1 MGKVAGGGDSGSM
14 EQWMQAITRTLQRES
29 SGESSES
36 DDDSSE
42 DEVMKALIKDRLNS
56 QKQKA
61 KDEAS
66 QKPKKK
72 PDEGPGP
79 VLEGNEDLVGMV
91 ASYQNG
97 TLNMDRLY
105 SEKQKKPSSFKGHEI

>member
-1 MGKVAGGGDSGSM
+1 M
-14 EQWMQAITRTLQRES
+14 
-29 SGESSES
+29 
-36 DDDSSE
+36 
-42 DEVMKALIKDRLNS
+42 DRLNS

-61 KDEAS
+61 KDDKKS

-72 PDEGPGP
+72 PDESPGP

-105 SEKQKKPSSFKGHEI
+105 SEKQKKPSSFKVQIFYRAFLIEYRAMYD

>member
-1 MGKVAGGGDSGSM
+1 
-14 EQWMQAITRTLQRES
+14 
-29 SGESSES
+29 
-36 DDDSSE
+36 
-42 DEVMKALIKDRLNS
+42 MKALIRDRLNS
-56 QKQKA
+56 QKQQA

-72 PDEGPGP
+72 PDESPGP

-105 SEKQKKPSSFKGHEI
+105 SEKQKKPSSFKVQIFYRAFLIEYRAMYD

>member
-1 MGKVAGGGDSGSM
+1 M
-14 EQWMQAITRTLQRES
+14 
-29 SGESSES
+29 
-36 DDDSSE
+36 
-42 DEVMKALIKDRLNS
+42 DRLNS

-61 KDEAS
+61 KDDKKT

-72 PDEGPGP
+72 PVEIPGP

-105 SEKQKKPSSFKGHEI
+105 SEKQKKPSSFKVQLFYRAFLMECIYKT